1 MICNISKY
9 LERPPIYTQSD
20 VEFWNDKHISKQ
32 MLKAHLDPSYEG
44 ASRKLEFIEKSV
56 RWIEKVVPST
66 TYRQLLDIGCGPGLY
81 AERFAM
87 AGFQVTGID
96 FSERSIE
103 YAQKSANTRGLEI
116 SYKYQDYLKL
126 NINSDF
132 DFATL
137 IYCDYGALSTQNRRT
152 VMQESACG
160 TSTPLAP
167 HS

>member
-1 MICNISKY
+1 VIYNISKY
-9 LERPPIYTQSD
+9 LERPSIYTQSE

-32 MLKAHLDPSYEG
+32 MLKAHLNPSYEG

-66 TYRQLLDIGCGPGLY
+66 TYRHLLDIGCGPGLY
-81 AERFAM
+81 AERFAI

-103 YAQKSANTRGLEI
+103 YAQKSAKKQGLEI
-116 SYKYQDYLKL
+116 SYKYQDYLNL
-126 NINSDF
+126 DIDNAF

-137 IYCDYGALSTQNRRT
+137 IYCDYGALSTQNRLS
-152 VMQESACG
+152 MAMIKM
-160 TSTPLAP
+160 
-167 HS
+167 